1 MAFAPEHKMLDV
13 VGVSSFWVPDVEDEL
28 FGQEPVLFFDD
39 PPRMYFTLIFAISVE
54 LIDAC
59 FSLMVSRVLLP
70 SSTVRGAVML
80 VMHIFS

>member
-1 MAFAPEHKMLDV
+1 MAFAPEHKMLDFV
-13 VGVSSFWVPDVEDEL
+13 AFSSFWVPDVDDEL
-28 FGQEPVLFFDD
+28 FCPAPVFFLDV